1 MTDPNTRRAE
11 RRARL
16 AAAGAIPAEPSS
28 LEQSVGELVVV
39 ADPSILP
46 LWARRI
52 AYIVGALGGAAAII
66 VQGYDPTLGA
76 NIAGASAVLVSTLA
90 LANPTRR

>member
-1 MTDPNTRRAE
+1 MTNPNTRAE

-16 AAAGAIPAEPSS
+16 AAAGAIPDDASS
-28 LEQSVGELVVV
+28 LEQPITELV
-39 ADPSILP
+39 AASDPSILP

-52 AYIVGALGGAAAII
+52 AYSVGALGGAAAII

-90 LANPTRR
+90 LANPTRL